1 MEAFLTAAGFT
12 HASARM
18 DEIEYR
24 ESRLWRLLGN
34 PMIYQL
40 VCSWITAGRR
50 RPTRL
55 PSWPVGR
62 CKPSAVTSPSYEQ
75 LIWFGTIR

>member
-34 PMIYQL
+34 PMIYQASRAGVIWSVVFWILAL
-40 VCSWITAGRR
+40 VVLYLLLYQWGTL
-50 RPTRL
+50 TRQKSL
-55 PSWPVGR
+55 S
-62 CKPSAVTSPSYEQ
+62 
-75 LIWFGTIR
+75 